1 MLFRYIYF
9 THCTLIFQ
17 NITLLRY
24 RYPRYTS
31 TNAINNHQTDRVLTD
46 DCNLSNLILFSLDS
60 DCDEM
65 LKGSNLYPRFE
76 GNIIFITYYRYER

>member
-1 MLFRYIYF
+1 MLIRYINF
-9 THCTLIFQ
+9 TRRTLIVQ

-24 RYPRYTS
+24 LYPRYTS
-31 TNAINNHQTDRVLTD
+31 TKAINNHQTDRVLMD
-46 DCNLSNLILFSLDS
+46 DCNLSNLILFSLEF

-76 GNIIFITYYRYER
+76 GNIIFITYYRNER